1 MIHLYVSKNLGR
13 KITKLSDAKRLDR
26 ERGDLPER
34 WVYRWTYI
42 YFWSGSDQCLIEG
55 EADTVERVL
64 FLVGHRVNEFI

>member
-1 MIHLYVSKNLGR
+1 MIHLYVSKNLDR